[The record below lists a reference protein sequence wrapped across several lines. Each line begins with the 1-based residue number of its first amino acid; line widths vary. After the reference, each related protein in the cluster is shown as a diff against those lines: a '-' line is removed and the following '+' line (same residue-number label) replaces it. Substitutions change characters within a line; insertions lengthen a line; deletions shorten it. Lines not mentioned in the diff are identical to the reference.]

1 MRRRNRTSVIPQQRH
16 CVMCINNVKAID
28 YKDTDSYRRFLSSYG
43 KIVPKRKSGACAK
56 HQRML
61 SQAIKR
67 ARIMALIPF
76 MVR

>member
-1 MRRRNRTSVIPQQRH
+1 
-16 CVMCINNVKAID
+16 MCINNVKAID
-28 YKDTDSYRRFLSSYG
+28 YKDTESYRRFLSSYG

-61 SQAIKR
+61 SLAIKR

>member
-1 MRRRNRTSVIPQQRH
+1 
-16 CVMCINNVKAID
+16 MCINNVKAID
-28 YKDTDSYRRFLSSYG
+28 YKDTDSYRLYLSSYG

>member
-1 MRRRNRTSVIPQQRH
+1 
-16 CVMCINNVKAID
+16 MCINNVKAID